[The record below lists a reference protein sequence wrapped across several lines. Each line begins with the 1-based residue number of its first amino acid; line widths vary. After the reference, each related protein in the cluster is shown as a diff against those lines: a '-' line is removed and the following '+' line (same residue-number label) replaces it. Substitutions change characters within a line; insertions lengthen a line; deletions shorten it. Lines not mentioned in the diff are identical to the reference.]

1 VIFLTTPVIS
11 IAVRNAP
18 SMVIGGSAI
27 PHGIANP
34 ALNQESQ
41 LKLTKPLELAVN
53 PFSMGFAESDP
64 DLQSGAAAQR

>member
-1 VIFLTTPVIS
+1 
-11 IAVRNAP
+11 
-18 SMVIGGSAI
+18 MVIGGSAI